1 VKDLQQPIGYLIK
14 QITDKIK
21 VSADASLKASNLT
34 LAQARVLEYILNKGG
49 KVTQKSIED
58 YLDVSHPTV
67 VGIVTRMEK
76 SGYLTCYVDREDR
89 RNKIVEI
96 TEQATLISQKM
107 QEEREA
113 QEQKL
118 LRGLTE
124 REVGN
129 LYRMLSIIRKNV

>member
-1 VKDLQQPIGYLIK
+1 MKDLQQPIGYLIK

>member
-1 VKDLQQPIGYLIK
+1 MRQPIGFLIK

-21 VSADASLKASNLT
+21 MSADASLKESNLT
-34 LAQARVLEYILNKGG
+34 LAQVRVLEYILNKGG

-76 SGYLTCYVDREDR
+76 SGYLICYVDSENK
-89 RNKIVEI
+89 RNKIVEL
-96 TEQATLISQKM
+96 TEQTTLISKEMQVKRNA
-107 QEEREA
+107 QEE
-113 QEQKL
+113 KI

-124 REVGN
+124 EDVEN
-129 LYRMLSIIRKNV
+129 LYRMLCIIRKNVD

>member
-1 VKDLQQPIGYLIK
+1 MQQPIGYLIK

-34 LAQARVLEYILNKGG
+34 LAQARVLEYILNEGG

-96 TEQATLISQKM
+96 TKQATHISQKM

-113 QEQKL
+113 QEKKL

-124 REVGN
+124 AEVGN

>member
-1 VKDLQQPIGYLIK
+1 MKRGHLDNLQN
-14 QITDKIK
+14 
-21 VSADASLKASNLT
+21 V
-34 LAQARVLEYILNKGG
+34 V
-49 KVTQKSIED
+49 
-58 YLDVSHPTV
+58 HPTV
-67 VGIVTRMEK
+67 VGIVFWMEK

>member
-1 VKDLQQPIGYLIK
+1 MQQPIGYLIK

-58 YLDVSHPTV
+58 YLDVTHPTV